1 MHSISSLC
9 LSLVQ
14 RVSVY
19 VPRARLHTNMCV
31 QSLNFHLFTWSS
43 IFEGTGAIFFPAP
56 HFRSLISSNFH
67 CCTRHFEIRFHTPF
81 YRRLILEFPNIWNN
95 FFFYRMNVSY
105 LGLCVLVSL
114 EFHSLSASTSNHKQI
129 DSSKSLKTIIKTRT
143 SVGNLSF
150 PKPIHYCKLL
160 TQN

>member
-14 RVSVY
+14 RVSAY

-56 HFRSLISSNFH
+56 HFRSLISSNFQ

-95 FFFYRMNVSY
+95 FF
-105 LGLCVLVSL
+105 
-114 EFHSLSASTSNHKQI
+114 LSNECFLFGIVCSGQPWI
-129 DSSKSLKTIIKTRT
+129 PFIECEYIKPQT
-143 SVGNLSF
+143 NW
-150 PKPIHYCKLL
+150 
-160 TQN
+160 